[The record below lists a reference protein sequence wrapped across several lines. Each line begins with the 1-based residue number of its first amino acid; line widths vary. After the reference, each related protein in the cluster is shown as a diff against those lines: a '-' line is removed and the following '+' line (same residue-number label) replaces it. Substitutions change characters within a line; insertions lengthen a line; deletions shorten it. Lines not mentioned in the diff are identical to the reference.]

1 MREKQ
6 LMIKNRQDY
15 EYYLEADRIA
25 LGRNKKLTMR
35 ERLIGLLIEPDY
47 VWDFQKL
54 LRKVEYLTNKECS
67 VLDRINRVIQ
77 YRKFIRLSLKLGY
90 YIHPNTFGPGLCII
104 HPGSIMINA
113 DVRIGSNCV
122 IAPHALIGF
131 ETRFS
136 KGASPKIGNNVYIAP
151 GVRIFGSITIADN
164 IAIGAGSVVTRSF
177 TEEGITIAGVPA
189 KKISEKGSLGI
200 IKATELMNK

>member
-1 MREKQ
+1 
-6 LMIKNRQDY
+6 
-15 EYYLEADRIA
+15 
-25 LGRNKKLTMR
+25 
-35 ERLIGLLIEPDY
+35 
-47 VWDFQKL
+47 
-54 LRKVEYLTNKECS
+54 
-67 VLDRINRVIQ
+67 
-77 YRKFIRLSLKLGY
+77 
-90 YIHPNTFGPGLCII
+90 
-104 HPGSIMINA
+104 MINA

-189 KKISEKGSLGI
+189 KKISEKGSFGI
-200 IKATELMNK
+200 IKATELMNR